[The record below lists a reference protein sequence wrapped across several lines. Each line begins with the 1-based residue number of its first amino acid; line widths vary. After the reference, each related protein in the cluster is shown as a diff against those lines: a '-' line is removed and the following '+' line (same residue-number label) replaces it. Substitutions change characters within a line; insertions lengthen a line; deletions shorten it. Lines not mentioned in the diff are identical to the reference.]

1 MRLHKGE
8 MELDA
13 IAQVT
18 SSPIFKFDSSILLW
32 IQDNVRSDFL
42 TPIMKVITHLGDK
55 GILWILVTLALL
67 WYYKTRKLG
76 VRCMVS
82 MVIGL
87 VITNLILKNWV
98 ARIRPYELIQGL
110 ECIVK
115 KADDYSCP
123 SGHTTNSLACAWVIF
138 RRAPKKWG
146 VPALILAILISL
158 SRLYV
163 GIHYPTDV
171 LGGAVIG
178 IGSACLSLAL
188 VPKLEKRFRRQFR
201 KFYRLG
207 KPNRTDGSPER

>member
-1 MRLHKGE
+1 M
-8 MELDA
+8 DA

-87 VITNLILKNWV
+87 IVTNLAIKNLA
-98 ARIRPYELIQGL
+98 ARVRPYEVVQGL
-110 ECIVK
+110 RCIVPL
-115 KADDYSCP
+115 ADDWSFP
-123 SGHTTNSLACAWVIF
+123 SGHTTNSLACAWVLF
-138 RRAPKKWG
+138 RKTPKKYG

-207 KPNRTDGSPER
+207 KPNRTDGSSER